1 MKLSRLLLDALETFP
16 NFIIIDKNATIV
28 YLNESYA
35 SLLGIPREQAIGQPV
50 TDVIPKTR
58 MVEVLKSG
66 KPDIG
71 HLMTLYDHSQ
81 KKNVTVACNRMP
93 IFQNGQVIGAA
104 AVTIMQDVLPT
115 VTQLNRELSAVRKEN
130 EFYRHELNMLQN
142 HFDSLNR
149 IIGHSPALLEIKQT
163 ISDYAASDL
172 PILITG
178 ETGVGKELF
187 AKAIHEMSPRKFHP
201 YIKIN
206 CAAIPTELLESELF
220 GYEPGA
226 FSGASKNGKPGK
238 FELANHG
245 TILLDEIGEMPQTL
259 QSKLL
264 RVLQEQEFE
273 RIGGINTIKVN
284 VRIICCTNQDLQ
296 QLIQTKHFR
305 SDLYYR
311 INTVELKIPPLRNRK
326 KDIAELTDYL

>member
-1 MKLSRLLLDALETFP
+1 
-16 NFIIIDKNATIV
+16 
-28 YLNESYA
+28 
-35 SLLGIPREQAIGQPV
+35 
-50 TDVIPKTR
+50 
-58 MVEVLKSG
+58 
-66 KPDIG
+66 
-71 HLMTLYDHSQ
+71 
-81 KKNVTVACNRMP
+81 
-93 IFQNGQVIGAA
+93 
-104 AVTIMQDVLPT
+104 
-115 VTQLNRELSAVRKEN
+115 
-130 EFYRHELNMLQN
+130 
-142 HFDSLNR
+142 
-149 IIGHSPALLEIKQT
+149 
-163 ISDYAASDL
+163 
-172 PILITG
+172 
-178 ETGVGKELF
+178 
-187 AKAIHEMSPRKFHP
+187 MSPRKFHP

-305 SDLYYR
+305 ATFIIVS
-311 INTVELKIPPLRNRK
+311 TP
-326 KDIAELTDYL
+326 